1 MALSSRHEVR
11 AFYDDSAD
19 GYNDMMD
26 EEIKLPLYDVV
37 LSGLADRISS
47 LDGPVLDSSCGSGHM
62 LEMLQKKYT
71 HRRQLL
77 GLDLSP
83 KMVTIAR
90 ERLGGTASI
99 SQGDMS
105 DLAEISDDTC
115 AAVISFFSLHHIG
128 ASELVA
134 CFTEWHRVLVLRGQL
149 VIATWEGEGTIDYG
163 DQSGILTQRYKE
175 SELVDA
181 LKAANFQI
189 ESHSVQP
196 VEGFEMDAVHII
208 AAKRALDSL

>member
-1 MALSSRHEVR
+1 MPLSSRSEVR

-62 LEMLQKKYT
+62 LEMLREKYT

-90 ERLGGTASI
+90 ERLGDTASI

-105 DLAEISDDTC
+105 DLAEISDDAC

-128 ASELVA
+128 AAELVA
-134 CFTEWHRVLVLRGQL
+134 CFTEWNRVLVLRGQL
-149 VIATWEGEGTIDYG
+149 VVATWEGEGTIDYG
-163 DQSGILTQRYKE
+163 DQSDILTQRYKE

-208 AAKRALDSL
+208 ASKRAP

>member
-1 MALSSRHEVR
+1 MPLSSRNEVR

-47 LDGPVLDSSCGSGHM
+47 LEGPVLDSSCGSGHM
-62 LEMLQKKYT
+62 LEMLRKKYT

-83 KMVTIAR
+83 EMVSIAR
-90 ERLGGTASI
+90 ERLGDAASI
-99 SQGDMS
+99 SQGDMC
-105 DLAEISDDTC
+105 DLAEISDDAC

-128 ASELVA
+128 AAELA
-134 CFTEWHRVLVLRGQL
+134 DCFTEWNRVLVLRGQL
-149 VIATWEGEGTIDYG
+149 VIAAWEGEGTIDYG
-163 DQSGILTQRYKE
+163 DQSDILTQRYKE
-175 SELVDA
+175 SELMDA

-196 VEGFEMDAVHII
+196 VEGFEMDAVHVI
-208 AAKRALDSL
+208 ASKSAP